1 MFNRRFGISKM
12 DIGPSNIDSRPLTFE
27 SRYLTLILLLYSIPL
42 TLFLATSQTDE
53 NHDDKNLQSV
63 REVHV
68 RRATIVDDVL
78 NQFRDPTILHCSLA
92 VTFNDETGLDF
103 GGLTQELF
111 SAFWDAVWDKYFE
124 GETAKV
130 PFVPP
135 QSIAR
140 SKAAFKAIGRVLAHG
155 WVLTKQIP
163 ILFCEASFIAAIHGQ
178 DKVTDE
184 ILLRSFHFYISQ
196 FERDILQHV
205 ANGDS
210 KQPRVVDSLWTIY
223 TRFGMTCSPAQ
234 SPAHL
239 KEHMIEMAR
248 SEFLFKPMV
257 LLQWIKEGIMES
269 DMQLVSG
276 QLSLER
282 IQKLYEDLPPSN
294 EKVLQ
299 MITHKEDA
307 LRSDQ
312 QRVMDC
318 LKISVGN
325 MDEKLLAKFLRFVT
339 ASTVSPQKP
348 IIVQFNA
355 ATGMKRAPSTYTCSN
370 TLILPTTYSS
380 LGEFKRELY
389 AILGHDESFDFML
402 P

>member
-1 MFNRRFGISKM
+1 
-12 DIGPSNIDSRPLTFE
+12 
-27 SRYLTLILLLYSIPL
+27 
-42 TLFLATSQTDE
+42 LFLATSQTDE

-78 NQFRDPTILHCSLA
+78 NQFRDPTILRCSLA

-210 KQPRVVDSLWTIY
+210 KQPRVVEHLHTFWDDLFACSISGSSKGTYDRNGKIGIPVQAY
-223 TRFGMTCSPAQ
+223 GSFAMDKGRNYGIRYATCFRSAVFGKNP
-234 SPAHL
+234 
-239 KEHMIEMAR
+239 E
-248 SEFLFKPMV
+248 
-257 LLQWIKEGIMES
+257 
-269 DMQLVSG
+269 
-276 QLSLER
+276 
-282 IQKLYEDLPPSN
+282 
-294 EKVLQ
+294 
-299 MITHKEDA
+299 
-307 LRSDQ
+307 
-312 QRVMDC
+312 
-318 LKISVGN
+318 
-325 MDEKLLAKFLRFVT
+325 
-339 ASTVSPQKP
+339 
-348 IIVQFNA
+348 IV
-355 ATGMKRAPSTYTCSN
+355 
-370 TLILPTTYSS
+370 
-380 LGEFKRELY
+380 
-389 AILGHDESFDFML
+389 
-402 P
+402 